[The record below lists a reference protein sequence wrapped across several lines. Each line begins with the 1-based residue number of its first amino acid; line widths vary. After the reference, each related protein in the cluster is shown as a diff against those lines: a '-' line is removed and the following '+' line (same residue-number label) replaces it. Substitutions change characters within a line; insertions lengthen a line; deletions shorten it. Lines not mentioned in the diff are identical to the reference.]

1 MQPQQIQQLPT
12 QQPPSMIQTPIL
24 SSNSPTS
31 PKPQPSTTIKK
42 GRFRV
47 VKGAALDTTASIDN
61 HPAPVINDAQ
71 DALDTNSAHVVS
83 AIKRGRFV
91 VKKGTA
97 PSASTT
103 HSNSA
108 AAKGTDYASDT
119 SLTPT
124 KQIAS
129 STKQKGRFLV
139 KTGGSTANLQAQDAT
154 TLSTIAG
161 GAVTVPSTTSQQQNA
176 NNGMVSVDATDN
188 GMGTAA
194 YNVCPDQSDGYTSNE
209 FASSEGVDSTSGLP
223 AVATKKKGRFVV
235 KTGGGANNAA
245 MHPPPELNATIPAQ
259 EGIQNI
265 ATGNVH
271 HVPLANPN
279 QNPVPTVGVQTTTLG
294 TVQVVMCTSNGPQ
307 PLIQALPQQPPQQS
321 QVSQLQLQSQPQ
333 SEPSQPPVNAN
344 LQLPLAPRRAV
355 TDDRATDYASS
366 GHAENI
372 PRSNRPIA
380 SSSSNG
386 TRGKNGSMIGGSGGV
401 GKLLHYLDTI
411 RSEVVDADR
420 CIASLQSDKRFL
432 VSNTSEI
439 A

>member
-1 MQPQQIQQLPT
+1 
-12 QQPPSMIQTPIL
+12 MIQTPIL

-31 PKPQPSTTIKK
+31 PKPKPATTIKK
-42 GRFRV
+42 SRFRV
-47 VKGAALDTTASIDN
+47 VKGAALVTVPIDN

-71 DALDTNSAHVVS
+71 ESLETNSAHVVS
-83 AIKRGRFV
+83 TIKRGRFV

-97 PSASTT
+97 PATT
-103 HSNSA
+103 MNSNSA

-124 KQIAS
+124 KQIAG

-154 TLSTIAG
+154 LSTIAS
-161 GAVTVPSTTSQQQNA
+161 GAVTIPSTTSQQNA
-176 NNGMVSVDATDN
+176 NNGMVSVDASDN
-188 GMGTAA
+188 VMGTAA
-194 YNVCPDQSDGYTSNE
+194 YNVCPEQSDGYTSNE
-209 FASSEGVDSTSGLP
+209 FASSEGVA

-235 KTGGGANNAA
+235 KTGGGVNNNA

-259 EGIQNI
+259 EGMQNV
-265 ATGNVH
+265 ATGSVP
-271 HVPLANPN
+271 HVPLANPD
-279 QNPVPTVGVQTTTLG
+279 QIPVPTVGVPTTALG
-294 TVQVVMCTSNGPQ
+294 TGQVMGASNGPVS
-307 PLIQALPQQPPQQS
+307 LIQALPQQPLQQN
-321 QVSQLQLQSQPQ
+321 QVPQLQLQSQPQ

-355 TDDRATDYASS
+355 TDDRASDYASS
-366 GHAENI
+366 GQTENNI

-432 VSNTSEI
+432 VRNASEFAKFYFWI
-439 A
+439 CGLHHVRSPNQLC